1 MSPDLLSGGWGKA
14 MKKYFCLIAI
24 FFNLSLHAQH
34 LQQGV
39 KLVQYIFNEF
49 TAGEVK
55 MKSGETS
62 KQVLNYNILTSEMIF
77 DNNGKYLAIA
87 SPENVDTVYINNR
100 KFIPLNNKFYEVL
113 INFKMPLLLE
123 FTASIKDP
131 GTTTGYG
138 GTSNTTAST
147 ALQSLISTGGAY
159 DLKLPDG
166 FTVIPGYAYWI
177 IKDGQLEKAGS
188 IKQLIKTF
196 PDKKEMIND
205 FVKKNNTNFSK
216 REDIIELVKQI
227 E

>member
-1 MSPDLLSGGWGKA
+1 MLWS
-14 MKKYFCLIAI
+14 FT
-24 FFNLSLHAQH
+24 LHAQH
-34 LQQGV
+34 MQGGV

-49 TAGEVK
+49 ATGEVK

-62 KQVLNYNILTSEMIF
+62 TQLLNYNILTSEMIF

-87 SPENVDTVYINNR
+87 SPENVGTVYINNR
-100 KFIPLNNKFYEVL
+100 KFIPLNNKFYEIL
-113 INFKMPLLLE
+113 INSKMPLLLE

-131 GTTTGYG
+131 GTSSGYG

-166 FTVIPGYAYWI
+166 YLVMPRYAYWI
-177 IKDGQLEKAGS
+177 MKDGQLEKAGS
-188 IKQLIKTF
+188 IKQLIKIF

-205 FVKKNNTNFSK
+205 FVK
-216 REDIIELVKQI
+216 RIIQI
-227 E
+227 FPGVRTSYNW